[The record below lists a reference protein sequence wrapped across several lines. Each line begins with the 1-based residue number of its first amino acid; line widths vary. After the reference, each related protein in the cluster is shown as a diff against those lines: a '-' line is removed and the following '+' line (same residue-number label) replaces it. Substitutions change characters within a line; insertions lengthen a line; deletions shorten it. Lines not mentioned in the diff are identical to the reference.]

1 MNVIIDAIPV
11 NLPEELSPFAP
22 TEDPDVESDDPAPD
36 VPDGEKSPDGI
47 LSPLMSAPP
56 IPKF

>member
-1 MNVIIDAIPV
+1 M
-11 NLPEELSPFAP
+11 NLPKELSPFAP
-22 TEDPDVESDDPAPD
+22 TDDPDVESDDPAPD
-36 VPDGEKSPDGI
+36 VPEGEESPDGI